1 MDAAALASGI
11 ALVKRELDGLDQSI
25 RALQVSTSQL
35 QAAGQASG
43 EAQAALVAEVEQL
56 RGQLS
61 ERRAEARDAGALV
74 RVRRDRLKELQRLAA
89 GLQVGCEDGGWQA
102 RTCTPVTLHGG
113 RMAAGQAGR
122 PMQAQWHGRVA
133 FHSQACG
140 HKGA

>member
-74 RVRRDRLKELQRLAA
+74 RVRRDRLTELQRAAA
-89 GLQVGCEDGGWQA
+89 GLQVGCEEEDG
-102 RTCTPVTLHGG
+102 
-113 RMAAGQAGR
+113 AGR
-122 PMQAQWHGRVA
+122 RAHA
-133 FHSQACG
+133 HL
-140 HKGA
+140 